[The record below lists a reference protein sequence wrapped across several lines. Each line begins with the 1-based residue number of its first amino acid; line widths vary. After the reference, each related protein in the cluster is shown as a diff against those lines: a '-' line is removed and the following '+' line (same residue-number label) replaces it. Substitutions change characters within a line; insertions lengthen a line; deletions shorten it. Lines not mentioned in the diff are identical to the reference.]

1 MFNSAVPA
9 VALLREELS
18 SGASNPGGLN
28 VRRPMPR
35 SVRDAGCLPQVQ
47 VSASK
52 AGTPSGEWVPTASRC
67 PALHP
72 HSEEPSGGLLTA
84 PGVTGTGGPK
94 KHEDG
99 NPRAGVFRAPPNFSG
114 LVEPR
119 ELTQHEY
126 TSSFPRSREVHGQT
140 SPPRQAH
147 HCRPPIPHTC
157 PGGKQLW
164 RGNRPGGITPS
175 PPQMWPQGLWARE
188 TGTAGEPVS
197 RTRGQGARGGQV
209 TTGLFPTC
217 TREPHSA
224 CVRAQVR
231 VWCAAA
237 GAHG

>member
-140 SPPRQAH
+140 SPPPAKLITVDPQFPTPALAGSSSGGGTDPGASRQAH
-147 HCRPPIPHTC
+147 LRCGLRGSG
-157 PGGKQLW
+157 PGRQA
-164 RGNRPGGITPS
+164 
-175 PPQMWPQGLWARE
+175 PQANL
-188 TGTAGEPVS
+188 
-197 RTRGQGARGGQV
+197 
-209 TTGLFPTC
+209 
-217 TREPHSA
+217 
-224 CVRAQVR
+224 
-231 VWCAAA
+231 
-237 GAHG
+237 

>member
-140 SPPRQAH
+140 SPPPPSSSLSSPNSPHRPWRGAAREGGPGASRQAH
-147 HCRPPIPHTC
+147 LRCGLRGSG
-157 PGGKQLW
+157 PGRQA
-164 RGNRPGGITPS
+164 
-175 PPQMWPQGLWARE
+175 PQANL
-188 TGTAGEPVS
+188 
-197 RTRGQGARGGQV
+197 
-209 TTGLFPTC
+209 
-217 TREPHSA
+217 
-224 CVRAQVR
+224 
-231 VWCAAA
+231 
-237 GAHG
+237 